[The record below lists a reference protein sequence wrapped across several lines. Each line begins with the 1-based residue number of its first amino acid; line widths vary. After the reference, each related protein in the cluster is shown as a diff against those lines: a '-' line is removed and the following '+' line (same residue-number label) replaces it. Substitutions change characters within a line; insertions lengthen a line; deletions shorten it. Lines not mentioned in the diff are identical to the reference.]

1 MQTRDGAVSGWRGS
15 RIWLVLDHFH
25 PIRLKSPKNGQRI
38 GWNGC
43 WCWLTDQNDSDAI
56 NSQQRT
62 APSLTHTHSYIHNRD
77 GHSHS
82 STCKCSSL
90 ISTTTKYVLI
100 AFYIFIF
107 SFLNLHQIR
116 RAKYEL
122 IKFFRYKDDLFRQNW
137 SNGSEATG
145 WTARMFSTCCTNGW
159 TIDLNSHTIYTATL
173 LCARTRWLWINHRA
187 SQLGAIINWF
197 YELLSSHWVIL

>member
-62 APSLTHTHSYIHNRD
+62 APSLTHTQPGWPLSFFNLQM
-77 GHSHS
+77 
-82 STCKCSSL
+82 L
-90 ISTTTKYVLI
+90 ITYFDNNQICVNSFLY
-100 AFYIFIF
+100 FYF

-173 LCARTRWLWINHRA
+173 LCVLEHA
-187 SQLGAIINWF
+187 GCG
-197 YELLSSHWVIL
+197 